1 MKIVVLMKQVPNKDA
16 ILRVN
21 KEEKWIEEGDLSFE
35 VSESD
40 GYALEEAL
48 RLKEKKGGEVVVC
61 SLGPQRVK
69 SVIKDALARGADRA
83 VHVAGDNLAHIGPY
97 ATAKI
102 LADAIRE
109 EQPDLVLTGL
119 QSDDYGYGQTG
130 VIMAEL
136 LGLPHAPTAIEVDYS
151 GEELRGI

>member
-1 MKIVVLMKQVPNKDA
+1 MKIIVMMKQVASKDA
-16 ILRVN
+16 ILRIN
-21 KEEKWIEEGDLSFE
+21 KASTWIEEADLSFE
-35 VSESD
+35 VNESD
-40 GYALEEAL
+40 GYALEEGL

-83 VHVAGDNLAHIGPY
+83 IHVVGEHLEHVGPF

-102 LADAIRE
+102 LADAIRDE
-109 EQPDLVLTGL
+109 RPDLVLTGL

-130 VIMAEL
+130 VIA
-136 LGLPHAPTAIEVDYS
+136 
-151 GEELRGI
+151 

>member
-1 MKIVVLMKQVPNKDA
+1 MKIIVLMKQVPNKDV

-21 KEEKWIEEGDLSFE
+21 GAEKWIEEGDLSFE

-61 SLGPQRVK
+61 SLGPLRVK

-83 VHVAGDNLAHIGPY
+83 IHVAGDNLEHVGPF
-97 ATAKI
+97 ATAQI
-102 LADAIRE
+102 LAEAIRE
-109 EQPDLVLTGL
+109 EQ
-119 QSDDYGYGQTG
+119 
-130 VIMAEL
+130 A
-136 LGLPHAPTAIEVDYS
+136 
-151 GEELRGI
+151 